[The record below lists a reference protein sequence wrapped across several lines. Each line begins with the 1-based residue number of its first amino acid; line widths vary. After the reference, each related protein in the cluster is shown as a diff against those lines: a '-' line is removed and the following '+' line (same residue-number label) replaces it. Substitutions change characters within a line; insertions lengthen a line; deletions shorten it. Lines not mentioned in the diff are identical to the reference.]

1 MSTIAMPTPSD
12 PAALAALR
20 AAHRHDLA
28 IPPPKPAA
36 RATRADV
43 RNLAIIAHVDH
54 GKTTL
59 VDGLLRQA
67 GTFRTGEVVAERA
80 MDTNDLERE
89 RGITILSKCTS
100 VTWKGVRVNVVDTPG
115 HADFGGEVERVL
127 GMVDAVL
134 LLVDAAEGPMPQTRF
149 VTSKAF
155 ELGLPA
161 IVVVNKIDRPR
172 VEPDAVVDQVFDL
185 FVSLDATD
193 NQLDFP
199 VVYAS
204 GREGW
209 AVRDL
214 EHPHDA
220 GLAPLLDLIVE
231 WVPPAAGDVDSPFC
245 MRVATLT
252 YDDYL
257 GYLGIGRVDTGRCA
271 VGDRLLLA
279 QQDGSRAEFR
289 VQRVLGFQGLKRF
302 ELAEA
307 RAGDIVALCGMDEL
321 NVGET
326 ITSIAS
332 PRILPRLIVDAPT
345 MSMDFRVNDGPFAG
359 KEGKWVTSR
368 NLRERLY
375 REVKSN
381 IALRV
386 EDTEDAAAFQVSGRG
401 ELHLSILI
409 ETMRREGFE
418 LCVSQPRVILQQ
430 DADGRSLEPYEAVV
444 IDLDDNFSGP
454 VIEELGRRLGQMT
467 EMRPA
472 GPGRQRLEYL
482 IPARGL
488 IGYRSQFLTM
498 TRGTGVF
505 YSRFAEYRPYAGVI
519 RSRTNGVLIAQ
530 EEGMSN
536 AYALY
541 TLQER
546 GALFIGP
553 GVSVYGGMVVGEH
566 SRDNDLVVNP
576 CKTKKLSNIRTHAAD
591 EKLVLTPPRQI
602 TLESAIEFIN
612 ADELVEV
619 TPSSIRLRKSILDY
633 NARKRSEKTVSGG

>member
-1 MSTIAMPTPSD
+1 MSTQRD
-12 PAALAALR
+12 
-20 AAHRHDLA
+20 
-28 IPPPKPAA
+28 
-36 RATRADV
+36 DV
-43 RNLAIIAHVDH
+43 RNVAIIAHVDH

-80 MDTNDLERE
+80 MDSNDLERE

-100 VTWKGVRVNVVDTPG
+100 VTWKGVRINLVDTPG

-127 GMVDAVL
+127 GMVDAVI

-161 IVVVNKIDRPR
+161 IVVINKIDRPR
-172 VEPDAVVDQVFDL
+172 VDPDASVDQVFDL
-185 FVSLDATD
+185 FVSLGASDK
-193 NQLDFP
+193 QQDFP
-199 VVYAS
+199 VIYAS
-204 GREGW
+204 GRDGW
-209 AVRDL
+209 ATRELDGPRDQ
-214 EHPHDA
+214 
-220 GLAPLLDLIVE
+220 GLAPLLDLVIE
-231 WVPPAAGDVDSPFC
+231 WTPPAPSDLDSPFC
-245 MRVATLT
+245 MQVATLT

-257 GYLGIGRVDTGRCA
+257 GYLGIGRVDSGRCK
-271 VGDRLLLA
+271 VGDRLLRA
-279 QQDGSRAEFR
+279 HRDGKKSEFR
-289 VQRVLGFQGLKRF
+289 VQKVLGFQGLKRF
-302 ELAEA
+302 ELAEGK
-307 RAGDIVALCGMDEL
+307 AGDIIAVTGMDEL

-326 ITSIAS
+326 ITDIAR
-332 PRILPRLIVDAPT
+332 PRILPLLTVDAPT
-345 MSMDFRVNDGPFAG
+345 MSMDFRVNDGPLAG

-368 NLRERLY
+368 NIRERLH

-381 IALRV
+381 IALKV
-386 EDTEDAAAFQVSGRG
+386 EDTEDAGAFQVSGRG

-418 LCVSQPRVILQQ
+418 LCVSQPRVILKE
-430 DADGRSLEPYEAVV
+430 DEAGRTLEPYENVV
-444 IDLDDNFSGP
+444 IDLDEEYAGV

-467 EMRPA
+467 EMRPSA
-472 GPGRQRLEYL
+472 VGRQRLEYL

-505 YSRFAEYRPYAGVI
+505 YSRFAEYRPHAGTI
-519 RSRTNGVLIAQ
+519 RTRTNGVLIAH
-530 EEGMSN
+530 EPGISN

-546 GALFIGP
+546 GALFIGA
-553 GVSVYGGMVVGEH
+553 SVEVYAGMVVGEH
-566 SRDNDLVVNP
+566 SRDNDLIVNP

-591 EKLVLTPPRQI
+591 EKLVLVPPRQI
-602 TLESAIEFIN
+602 TLEYALEFIN
-612 ADELVEV
+612 NDELVEI
-619 TPSSIRLRKSILDY
+619 TPKTIRLRKSILDP
-633 NARKRSEKTVSGG
+633 NARKRAEKQAEASA

>member
-1 MSTIAMPTPSD
+1 MSSSS
-12 PAALAALR
+12 
-20 AAHRHDLA
+20 
-28 IPPPKPAA
+28 
-36 RATRADV
+36 RADV
-43 RNLAIIAHVDH
+43 RNVAIIAHVDH

-59 VDGLLRQA
+59 VDGLMRQA
-67 GTFRTGEVVAERA
+67 STFRTGEVVAERA
-80 MDTNDLERE
+80 LDSNDLERE

-100 VTWKGVRVNVVDTPG
+100 VTWNGVRINLVDTPG

-149 VTSKAF
+149 VTTKAF

-161 IVVVNKIDRPR
+161 CVIINKIDRPR
-172 VEPDAVVDQVFDL
+172 VDPDASVDQVFDL
-185 FVSLDATD
+185 FSALGAT
-193 NQLDFP
+193 NEQLDFP

-209 AVRDL
+209 AVREL
-214 EHPHDA
+214 EGPRDQ

-231 WVPPAAGDVDSPFC
+231 WAPPAPSDLESPFC
-245 MRVATLT
+245 MRVATLS

-257 GYLGIGRVDTGRCA
+257 GYLGIGRVDAGRCA

-279 QQDGSRAEFR
+279 HRDGSRSEFR
-289 VQRVLGFQGLKRF
+289 VQKVLGFQGLKRF
-302 ELAEA
+302 ELAEGK
-307 RAGDIVALCGMDEL
+307 AGDILAVTGMDEL

-326 ITSIAS
+326 ITDIQR
-332 PRILPRLIVDAPT
+332 PRILPFLTVDAPT

-359 KEGKWVTSR
+359 KDGKWVTSR
-368 NLRERLY
+368 NIRERLY

-381 IALRV
+381 IALKI
-386 EDTEDAAAFQVSGRG
+386 EDTDDAGVFQVSGRG

-430 DADGRSLEPYEAVV
+430 EPGGKTLEPYETVV
-444 IDLDDNFSGP
+444 IDLDEAYAGA

-467 EMRPA
+467 EMRPSA
-472 GPGRQRLEYL
+472 TGRQRLEYL

-505 YSRFAEYRPYAGVI
+505 YSRFAEYRPFAGTI
-519 RSRTNGVLIAQ
+519 RARTNGVLISQ
-530 EEGMSN
+530 EQGTSN
-536 AYALY
+536 AYALFSN
-541 TLQER
+541 QER
-546 GALFIGP
+546 GTMFIGA
-553 GVSVYGGMVVGEH
+553 GVEVYGGMIVGEH
-566 SRDNDLVVNP
+566 SRDQDLIVNP
-576 CKTKKLSNIRTHAAD
+576 CKTKKLTNIRTHAAD
-591 EKLVLTPPRQI
+591 EKLILTPPRQI
-602 TLESAIEFIN
+602 THEYALEFIN
-612 ADELVEV
+612 ADELVEI
-619 TPSSIRLRKSILDY
+619 TPKSIRLRKAILDH
-633 NARKRSEKTVSGG
+633 NARKRFEKTAEVG